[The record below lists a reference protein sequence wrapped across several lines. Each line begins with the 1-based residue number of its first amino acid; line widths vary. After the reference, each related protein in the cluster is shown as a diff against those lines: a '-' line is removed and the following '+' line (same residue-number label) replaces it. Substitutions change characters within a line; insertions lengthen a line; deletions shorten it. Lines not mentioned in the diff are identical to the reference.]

1 MRDFVE
7 IGPTPWEESCAQS
20 SELDFRAK
28 ARKETE
34 VFKGQILRTFGQPPE
49 GVELRIAWSPH
60 EYAAYPE
67 LRIYFDTEVGAEWAY
82 GVEGKI
88 PPRWDDESLAALPP
102 KPPED
107 E

>member
-20 SELDFRAK
+20 SEPDFRAK

-34 VFKGQILRTFGQPPE
+34 VFRSQILRTFGQPPE

-67 LRIYFDTEVGAEWAY
+67 LRIYFETEAGAEWAY
-82 GVEGKI
+82 GVEGRT